1 MLLMLWI
8 SLFLTRINSH
18 NYYVNAF

>member
-8 SLFLTRINSH
+8 SPFLTRINSH